1 MLCALAL
8 AHDVKLAIAAYLIV
22 SALQWMSS
30 PGLYDL
36 VMSKT
41 PDRQRNTASAATLF
55 WSSVAAS
62 VAIACCGVLFARFG
76 YPRVLFGIAA
86 LALTVAVLVWL
97 LLTPKDNSE
106 QVVQAGVAQQEV

>member
-1 MLCALAL
+1 
-8 AHDVKLAIAAYLIV
+8 
-22 SALQWMSS
+22 MSS

-41 PDRQRNTASAATLF
+41 PDQQRNTASAATLL
-55 WSSVAAS
+55 WSSLAAS
-62 VAIACCGVLFARFG
+62 IATACCGALFARFG

-97 LLTPKDNSE
+97 LLTPKNNNG
-106 QVVQAGVAQQEV
+106 QVVQAGIAQQEV